1 MCLSVK
7 IKKMKRR
14 DAIKV
19 AAVSSLGIISSASYS
34 CISGDDKPATNKPT
48 MKKYT
53 NEYFY
58 DDGVLNP
65 EKALNAYKE
74 LMAFYHVPFD
84 EFLSKNIFITDFG
97 LGDFANV
104 GMAGVFWH
112 NSKEF
117 AYFAHEI
124 YLLPGQMI
132 VEHKHVKT
140 DNPAKMETWHV
151 RGGSIFNFG
160 EGETTLENPVTPK
173 SQEGFITVSN
183 VNELKLNGLQTL
195 GDMEAPHFM
204 MAGKEGAVVSEY
216 ANYHDGS
223 ALRFT
228 NPAVI
233 FADILGNV

>member
-1 MCLSVK
+1 
-7 IKKMKRR
+7 MKRR
-14 DAIKV
+14 DAIK
-19 AAVSSLGIISSASYS
+19 AAAIGSLGIVTSASYS
-34 CISGDDKPATNKPT
+34 CVSGEKKSELNNTE

-84 EFLSKNIFITDFG
+84 EFLEKNMFITDFG

-132 VEHKHVKT
+132 AEHKHIKN

-160 EGETTLENPVTPK
+160 EGAETPNNPSTPK
-173 SQEGFITVSN
+173 SQAEFITVAN

-195 GDMEAPHFM
+195 GRLESPHFM
-204 MAGKEGAVVSEY
+204 MAGDAGAIVSEY
-216 ANYHDGS
+216 ANFHDGS

-228 NPAVI
+228 NPAVA
-233 FADILGNV
+233 FTDILGNV

>member
-1 MCLSVK
+1 
-7 IKKMKRR
+7 MKRR
-14 DAIKV
+14 DAIK
-19 AAVSSLGIISSASYS
+19 AAAIGTLGIVTSASYS
-34 CISGDDKPATNKPT
+34 CVSGENKT
-48 MKKYT
+48 EKTSKEMKKYT

-58 DDGVLNP
+58 EEGVLNP

-84 EFLSKNIFITDFG
+84 DFLSKNMFITDFG

-132 VEHKHVKT
+132 AEHKHIKT

-160 EGETTLENPVTPK
+160 EGATTPNNPTTPE
-173 SQEGFITVSN
+173 SQAKFISVSN
-183 VNELKLNGLQTL
+183 VNQLKLNGLQTL
-195 GDMEAPHFM
+195 GELETPHFM
-204 MAGKEGAVVSEY
+204 MAGNEGAIVSEY

-228 NPAVI
+228 NPDVV

>member
-1 MCLSVK
+1 
-7 IKKMKRR
+7 MKRR

-19 AAVSSLGIISSASYS
+19 AAIGSLGIVSSASYS
-34 CISGDDKPATNKPT
+34 CISGENKSELNKT
-48 MKKYT
+48 EMKKYT

-58 DDGVLNP
+58 DNGVLNP

-84 EFLSKNIFITDFG
+84 EFLEKNIFITDFG

-132 VEHKHVKT
+132 VEHKHLKT

-160 EGETTLENPVTPK
+160 EGETTNNNPKTPE
-173 SQEGFITVSN
+173 SQKDFITVSN

-195 GDMEAPHFM
+195 GKLEAPHFM
-204 MAGKEGAVVSEY
+204 MAGEQGAVVSEY
-216 ANYHDGS
+216 ANFHDGS

-228 NPAVI
+228 NPDVS
-233 FADILGNV
+233 FTDILGNV

>member
-1 MCLSVK
+1 
-7 IKKMKRR
+7 MKRR
-14 DAIKV
+14 DAIK
-19 AAVSSLGIISSASYS
+19 AAAIGTLGIVTSTSYS
-34 CISGDDKPATNKPT
+34 CSSGENKT
-48 MKKYT
+48 EKNTKEMKKYT

-58 DDGVLNP
+58 DNGVLNP

-74 LMAFYHVPFD
+74 LLAFYHVPFD
-84 EFLSKNIFITDFG
+84 EFLEKNMFISDFG

-124 YLLPGQMI
+124 FLLPGQMI
-132 VEHKHVKT
+132 VEHKHIKT

-160 EGETTLENPVTPK
+160 EGETTPENPITPK
-173 SQEGFITVSN
+173 SQEEFITVSS

-195 GDMEAPHFM
+195 GDLEAPHFM
-204 MAGKEGAVVSEY
+204 MAGNNGAVVSEY

-228 NPAVI
+228 NPAVV